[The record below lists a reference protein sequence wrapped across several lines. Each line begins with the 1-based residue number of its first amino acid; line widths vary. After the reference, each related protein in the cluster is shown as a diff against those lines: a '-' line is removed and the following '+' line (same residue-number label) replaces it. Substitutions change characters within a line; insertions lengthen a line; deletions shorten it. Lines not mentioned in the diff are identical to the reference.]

1 MCCEAHNDLHR
12 PRGSSPLQLL
22 IGRTPKGVGLEAE
35 RSLGQRS
42 AEITDAVERSRLE
55 VKTECYK
62 AYVEEELSIQQN
74 RKALH
79 QTRKWRS
86 WASGEWCW
94 YWRSSTADRK
104 RTPKAGVFRGP
115 ARVLMQERD
124 VTAEGSKL
132 RGVVWVADGA
142 SMVRVSPSHL
152 RTLSDAEK
160 THAVKFLDLIEK
172 HHRASLLDELPEPFR
187 DERKEGDEACQEP
200 KTLAALVSVML
211 YGQRARGGAPGYS
224 VEPVIAGLDRDG
236 APLSLIH
243 I

>member
-12 PRGSSPLQLL
+12 TRGSSPLQLL

-42 AEITDAVERSRLE
+42 AEITDVVERSRLE

-74 RKALH
+74 RKAIH

-94 YWRSSTADRK
+94 YWRSSTANRK

-152 RTLSDAEK
+152 RTLSEAEK
-160 THAVKFLDLIEK
+160 TLCTLRDTEAMDFQDLVQRLPNSTYLDLVDQPTPDAE
-172 HHRASLLDELPEPFR
+172 
-187 DERKEGDEACQEP
+187 
-200 KTLAALVSVML
+200 
-211 YGQRARGGAPGYS
+211 
-224 VEPVIAGLDRDG
+224 
-236 APLSLIH
+236 
-243 I
+243 